1 MYLVVLMN
9 SHIARTWMLFL
20 YALSP
25 NESVADV
32 LNQVSNIL
40 FSKLCGFFIAA
51 TIIVRGWKW
60 VFHISWFSYALRALA
75 NNDLVRDGGVQ
86 RACTP
91 TPEVECRFQNGA
103 EALELYYVRI
113 IINAHTARLQ
123 TFGKKEFVSHPTLI
137 HLDFVWNVL
146 RSGNGHVHRCLGR
159 CVGPVVFLLGVQLRC
174 RRDAGL
180 GRLEP
185 DGQT

>member
-103 EALELYYVRI
+103 EALELYYVSHVTEYTPPF
-113 IINAHTARLQ
+113 AY
-123 TFGKKEFVSHPTLI
+123 FVSFASHSAPSFHFHPLVRMCAVFRKWTRPSMFGTTCWLFCI
-137 HLDFVWNVL
+137 SPW
-146 RSGNGHVHRCLGR
+146 RSTSV
-159 CVGPVVFLLGVQLRC
+159 P
-174 RRDAGL
+174 
-180 GRLEP
+180 P
-185 DGQT
+185 